1 MDRAAHRAGLTSAAG
16 PLAASRTLRRFAAAL
31 VAFSLIW
38 VLATLP
44 TAAFGSAE
52 GPGTSCDWDAGLAY
66 GAFVTPDGR
75 RGSILLWYPTAATEV
90 PQRRGAA
97 RFVAALDAPPA
108 RTRRFGLL
116 LISHDVGGSPLQHHA
131 LAAQVARCA
140 WIVAAV
146 EHPGTSRRDDQD
158 LGTPAAEAARPDQL
172 ARALDAVLADPR
184 FAGVA
189 DADRIA
195 VLGHAA
201 AATAVLHLAGAGA
214 AAGESP
220 LRVVRRDARIGALV
234 LLAAEAAAAAETDL
248 SRVRLPALLVEPDP
262 RQVARWETLLPL
274 TPVVVPFEGAREA
287 LVMPLPPPGEAQT
300 EAPAEPDRPARLQ
313 ALAMRIAGFLS
324 RSLPARPQ

>member
-1 MDRAAHRAGLTSAAG
+1 MDRAAHRAGLTPAAH
-16 PLAASRTLRRFAAAL
+16 PIAAARPLRRLPAAVLAL
-31 VAFSLIW
+31 GLVG

-44 TAAFGSAE
+44 TGAFGAAPAT
-52 GPGTSCDWDAGLAY
+52 GMPCDWDAGLAY

-75 RGSILLWYPTAATEV
+75 RGSILLWYPTAVTEV
-90 PQRRGAA
+90 PQRRGTA

-131 LAAQVARCA
+131 LAAQVARCG

-146 EHPGTSRRDDQD
+146 EHPGSSRRDGQD
-158 LGTPAAEAARPDQL
+158 LGTPAALAARPNQL

-189 DADRIA
+189 DADRVA

-201 AATAVLHLAGAGA
+201 AVAAVLRLAGAGA
-214 AAGESP
+214 TAREAP
-220 LRVVRRDARIGALV
+220 LRAVRRDARVGALV
-234 LLAAEAAAAAETDL
+234 LLAAEAEVVADKDL

-262 RQVARWETLLPL
+262 GRAATWEALLPL
-274 TPVVVPFEGAREA
+274 TPAVVPFEGAREA
-287 LVMPLPPPGEAQT
+287 LVMPLPPPGDPQA
-300 EAPAEPDRPARLQ
+300 EAPTEPERPARLQ

-324 RSLPARPQ
+324 HSLPARPQ